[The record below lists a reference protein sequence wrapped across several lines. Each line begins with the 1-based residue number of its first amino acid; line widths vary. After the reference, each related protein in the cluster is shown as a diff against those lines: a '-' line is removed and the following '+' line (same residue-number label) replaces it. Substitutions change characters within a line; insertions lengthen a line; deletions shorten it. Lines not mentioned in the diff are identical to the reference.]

1 MIDAFMNGVAVNRL
15 LHEKVGR
22 SAKCI
27 VWILVHGRCGIL
39 RRSRQMCRNLIR
51 VEVAVNR
58 MEWQIASRLAPTLRW
73 RACVAVWSMNHL
85 PIGTSRRLA
94 HWAAVSHNGTVAPCF
109 MWTLATHDRSR
120 GRASGDKQPNRPRKH
135 YSQFAM
141 HRIHSLVFPK
151 TTPLR
156 SVQRS
161 QRELNSGNTT
171 NRSGSGL
178 LNENHPC

>member
-1 MIDAFMNGVAVNRL
+1 
-15 LHEKVGR
+15 
-22 SAKCI
+22 
-27 VWILVHGRCGIL
+27 
-39 RRSRQMCRNLIR
+39 
-51 VEVAVNR
+51 
-58 MEWQIASRLAPTLRW
+58 
-73 RACVAVWSMNHL
+73 VWSMNHL
-85 PIGTSRRLA
+85 PVWTNRRLA
-94 HWAAVSHNGTVAPCF
+94 HRATVSHNGSVAPDL

-120 GRASGDKQPNRPRKH
+120 GRASGDKQSNRPRKQ

-161 QRELNSGNTT
+161 QRELSPGNTT
-171 NRSGSGL
+171 SQRDSGL